1 MFKDERTKAT
11 RIYTTE
17 FRGLVLL
24 VLVKFNA
31 QISTASVCMVEIL
44 CPVKKLTTITRY
56 CNKSDYPCRSDGRFD
71 MDVTHACNFVLNVT
85 CVYGRTGR
93 VNHISKKKNAKSENG
108 RLAQVGWRELHVW
121 KEGTHAFMVTTF

>member
-17 FRGLVLL
+17 FRGLVL
-24 VLVKFNA
+24 LVKFNA

-56 CNKSDYPCRSDGRFD
+56 CNKSDYPCRGDGRFD
-71 MDVTHACNFVLNVT
+71 MDVTHACNFVLNV
-85 CVYGRTGR
+85 CV
-93 VNHISKKKNAKSENG
+93 SENRPG
-108 RLAQVGWRELHVW
+108 KPYKQKQTQSQRTVD
-121 KEGTHAFMVTTF
+121 